1 MKHKITNY
9 GIQKLLEN
17 FTDERSFYL
26 NMGYQF
32 SDVMYMKLETVRS
45 VLTDK
50 VEISNKARQRVVD
63 EFVKGGKATKV
74 PIDGQADIYQLNVK
88 EEYIKDI
95 NSRLANILN
104 TEVLVELEDFSIE
117 EFEEVLG
124 KKGNWKLSIPNRK
137 FINLLCAVN
146 E

>member
-63 EFVKGGKATKV
+63 EFTV
-74 PIDGQADIYQLNVK
+74 
-88 EEYIKDI
+88 
-95 NSRLANILN
+95 
-104 TEVLVELEDFSIE
+104 
-117 EFEEVLG
+117 
-124 KKGNWKLSIPNRK
+124 WNR
-137 FINLLCAVN
+137 
-146 E
+146 

>member
-1 MKHKITNY
+1 MKHRITNY

-32 SDVMYMKLETVRS
+32 SDAMYMKLESVRS
-45 VLTDK
+45 VLADK

-63 EFVKGGKATKV
+63 EFVKDGKATKV
-74 PIDGQADIYQLNVK
+74 PIDGQAEMYQLNVK

-95 NSRLANILN
+95 NSRFANILN
-104 TEVLVELEDFSIE
+104 TEVLVELEDFSVE

-124 KKGNWKLSIPNRK
+124 KKGNWRLSVPNRK
-137 FINLLCAVN
+137 FIHLLCAAN